1 MMILKLNNNNRFIST
16 NMITAAFIKIE
27 TLFLPH
33 LKKLNNFL
41 CLFLKVT
48 SENDFFTF
56 KKICRILRASS
67 SYFTIKND
75 FKPICACSRPL
86 ERFDI
91 NLMIKEKNV

>member
-1 MMILKLNNNNRFIST
+1 MFLKLKNNNRFLST

-48 SENDFFTF
+48 SENDFF
-56 KKICRILRASS
+56 
-67 SYFTIKND
+67 YFQKNM
-75 FKPICACSRPL
+75 S
-86 ERFDI
+86 DI
-91 NLMIKEKNV
+91 ESIVVIIYDQKWFQTKMCMQQAFR